1 MSRDQILAAIQ
12 ISLNANRPQLLAEAA
27 RVTHEPPPFVLPAQ
41 DDLAGQFV
49 AEVQKLEGKAYR
61 VATAEEAL
69 AIIEQLIIETQARQ
83 VIGWDVDQIELPGL
97 AALLAAHGVTPAI
110 ADIRGEA
117 RQARLQELEPIPV
130 CLSGVELA
138 IAESGT
144 LLLRHGPGRSR
155 LASLLAP
162 SHIAIVFE
170 RQLVRGLGEAL
181 TILLQRYGQEIFGPT
196 SNLTFITGPSRT
208 ADIEMT
214 LSLGIHG
221 PPQLHVILVAEG

>member
-12 ISLNANRPQLLAEAA
+12 ISLHANRPLLLAEAM
-27 RVTHEPPPFVLPAQ
+27 RVTHEPPPFVLPPQ
-41 DDLAGQFV
+41 DDLADQFV
-49 AEVQKLEGKAYR
+49 NEVQKLEGKAYR

-69 AIIEQLIIETQARQ
+69 AIIEQLITETQARQ
-83 VIGWDVDQIELPGL
+83 VIGWDVDQIGLPGL
-97 AALLAAHGVTPAI
+97 AALLAAHGVTHAI

-144 LLLRHGPGRSR
+144 LLLRHGPGRPR

-162 SHIAIVFE
+162 CHIAIVFE

>member
-12 ISLNANRPQLLAEAA
+12 ISLNANRPLLLAEAA

-83 VIGWDVDQIELPGL
+83 VIGWDVDQIGLSGL

-117 RQARLQELEPIPV
+117 RQARLQELEPIPI

-144 LLLRHGPGRSR
+144 LLLRHGPGRPR
-155 LASLLAP
+155 LASLLSP
-162 SHIAIVFE
+162 CHIAIVFE

-221 PPQLHVILVAEG
+221 PPQLHVILVTEG

>member
-117 RQARLQELEPIPV
+117 RQARLQELEPIPI
-130 CLSGVELA
+130 CLSGL
-138 IAESGT
+138 SW
-144 LLLRHGPGRSR
+144 R
-155 LASLLAP
+155 LPRAVHCCCAMAP
-162 SHIAIVFE
+162 V
-170 RQLVRGLGEAL
+170 VRGL
-181 TILLQRYGQEIFGPT
+181 LLSCRRVT
-196 SNLTFITGPSRT
+196 SR
-208 ADIEMT
+208 
-214 LSLGIHG
+214 LSLNVSWCVVLGKH
-221 PPQLHVILVAEG
+221 

>member
-117 RQARLQELEPIPV
+117 RQARLQELEPIPI

-144 LLLRHGPGRSR
+144 LLLRHGPGRPR

-162 SHIAIVFE
+162 CHIAIVFE

>member
-117 RQARLQELEPIPV
+117 RQARLQELEPIPI

-144 LLLRHGPGRSR
+144 LLLRHGPGRPR
-155 LASLLAP
+155 LASLLSP
-162 SHIAIVFE
+162 CHIAIVFE

-181 TILLQRYGQEIFGPT
+181 TILLKRYGEEIFGPT

>member
-12 ISLNANRPQLLAEAA
+12 ISLHANRPLLLAEAM

-83 VIGWDVDQIELPGL
+83 VIGWDVDQIGLPGL
-97 AALLAAHGVTPAI
+97 AALLAAQGVTPAI
-110 ADIRGEA
+110 ANIRGEA
-117 RQARLQELEPIPV
+117 RQARLQELEPIPI

-144 LLLRHGPGRSR
+144 LLLRHGLGRPR

-162 SHIAIVFE
+162 CHIAIVFE

-181 TILLQRYGQEIFGPT
+181 TILLQRYGEEIFGPT